1 VNDTVLRD
9 ILASVDL
16 LSLFELHGWDDI
28 TDWPDMLSI
37 GQQQRIGFARLFYHQ
52 VCHAHY
58 QTPIHDCLDVDPCYV
73 ACLWPIIAIICIN
86 G

>member
-52 VCHAHY
+52 VCHDY
-58 QTPIHDCLDVDPCYV
+58 ITPIHYCLDVIHVMLPVCG
-73 ACLWPIIAIICIN
+73 AIIAIVCIN